1 MVGDKG
7 ISDLGQ
13 VRAPLAQLPQQ
24 LLCHG
29 LPASHLKLPGC
40 EGNSF
45 ALATRGNPGQVVG
58 CGLLS
63 EYRIRG
69 YMASAKDTTDQA
81 HETSAS
87 PRGSRPHVIPQ
98 LPARSRFATGV
109 MSSLLCYY
117 Q

>member
-45 ALATRGNPGQVVG
+45 ALATRVT
-58 CGLLS
+58 L
-63 EYRIRG
+63 
-69 YMASAKDTTDQA
+69 
-81 HETSAS
+81 
-87 PRGSRPHVIPQ
+87 
-98 LPARSRFATGV
+98 ARSLDVVFFQNIEFGDTW
-109 MSSLLCYY
+109 LLRKTRRTKHMKH
-117 Q
+117 QRVHAVQGHT